1 MKSVIATRLELGAI
15 PSDLLQRMLAYWQ
28 SKCGGHAM
36 PARADIDPVEFP
48 WGLGN
53 VSLLDVERDPLQFRY
68 RLAGSKLT
76 RIMEVDLT
84 GRSIDDIKHAD
95 FRDLMRK
102 HLREI
107 VETAMPSVYCIS
119 ITNGGGPQTYV
130 RLALPLRAADGSVG
144 MILTM
149 IDMIGTLPDRDD
161 MVGGQRRGSSFD

>member
-36 PARADIDPVEFP
+36 PARADIDPVEFA

-84 GRSIDDIKHAD
+84 GRSIDDIKHVD

-102 HLREI
+102 HLQEI
-107 VETAMPSVYCIS
+107 VETAKPSVYCIS

-130 RLALPLRAADGSVG
+130 RLALPLRGADGGVA

-149 IDMIGTLPDRDD
+149 IEMIGPVPDRDD
-161 MVGGQRRGSSFD
+161 TPGGPRRGSSFD

>member
-15 PSDLLQRMLAYWQ
+15 PSDLLQRMFAYWQ

-36 PARADIDPVEFP
+36 PARADIDPVEFA

-84 GRSIDDIKHAD
+84 GRSIDDIKHVD

-107 VETAMPSVYCIS
+107 VETAKPSVYCIS

-130 RLALPLRAADGSVG
+130 RLALPLRGADGGVA

-149 IDMIGTLPDRDD
+149 IEMIGPLPDRDD
-161 MVGGQRRGSSFD
+161 TAGGQRRGSSFD

>member
-15 PSDLLQRMLAYWQ
+15 PSDLLQRMFAYWQ

-36 PARADIDPVEFP
+36 PARADIDPVEFA

-102 HLREI
+102 HLQEI
-107 VETAMPSVYCIS
+107 VETAKPSVYCIS

-130 RLALPLRAADGSVG
+130 RLALPLRGADGGVA

-149 IDMIGTLPDRDD
+149 IEMIGPLPDRDD
-161 MVGGQRRGSSFD
+161 IAGGQRRGSSFD

>member
-15 PSDLLQRMLAYWQ
+15 PSELLQRMLTYWQ
-28 SKCGGHAM
+28 SKCGSHSM
-36 PARADIDPVEFP
+36 PSRANIDPIEFA

-68 RLAGSKLT
+68 RLAGSRLT

-84 GRSIDDIKHAD
+84 GRSIDEIKQAD
-95 FRDLMRK
+95 FRDLMRR
-102 HLREI
+102 HLQEI
-107 VETAMPSVYCIS
+107 VETAKPSVYCIS

-149 IDMIGTLPDRDD
+149 IEIIGPAPDRDD
-161 MVGGQRRGSSFD
+161 LAGGPRRGSSFD

>member
-15 PSDLLQRMLAYWQ
+15 PSDLLQRMFAYWQ
-28 SKCGGHAM
+28 SRCGDHAM
-36 PARADIDPVEFP
+36 PARANIDPVEFA

-68 RLAGSKLT
+68 RLAGSKLA

-84 GRSIDDIKHAD
+84 GRSIDEIKHAD

-102 HLREI
+102 HLQEI
-107 VETAMPSVYCIS
+107 VETAKPSVYCIS

-149 IDMIGTLPDRDD
+149 IDIIGAAPERDD
-161 MVGGQRRGSSFD
+161 ILRGPRRRTSFD

>member
-15 PSDLLQRMLAYWQ
+15 PSDLLQRMFAYWQ
-28 SKCGGHAM
+28 SKCGGHDM
-36 PARADIDPVEFP
+36 PARADIDPVEFA

-76 RIMEVDLT
+76 RIMEIDLT
-84 GRSIDDIKHAD
+84 GRSIDDIKHVD

-107 VETAMPSVYCIS
+107 VETAKPSVYCIS

-130 RLALPLRAADGSVG
+130 RLALPLRGADGGVA

-149 IDMIGTLPDRDD
+149 IEMIGPIPDRDD
-161 MVGGQRRGSSFD
+161 TVAGQRRGSSFD

>member
-15 PSDLLQRMLAYWQ
+15 PSDLLQRMFAYWQ

-36 PARADIDPVEFP
+36 PARADIDPIDFA

-53 VSLLDVERDPLQFRY
+53 ICLLDVQRNPPQFRY
-68 RLAGSKLT
+68 RLAGTRLT
-76 RIMEVDLT
+76 RLKEVDLT
-84 GRSIDDIKHAD
+84 GRSVDDIQPAE
-95 FRDLMRK
+95 FRDMIRK
-102 HLREI
+102 HLLEV
-107 VETAMPSVYCIS
+107 VETAKPNLYCIS

-149 IDMIGTLPDRDD
+149 IDIIGVLPERDD
-161 MVGGQRRGSSFD
+161 MPGGPRRRSSFD

>member
-15 PSDLLQRMLAYWQ
+15 PSELLQRMLTYWQ
-28 SKCGGHAM
+28 SKCGGHPM
-36 PARADIDPVEFP
+36 PSRADIDPIEFA

-84 GRSIDDIKHAD
+84 GCSIDDIKQAD
-95 FRDLMRK
+95 SRDLMRK
-102 HLREI
+102 HLQEI
-107 VETAMPSVYCIS
+107 VQTAKPSVYCIS
-119 ITNGGGPQTYV
+119 ITNGGGPQTYL

-149 IDMIGTLPDRDD
+149 IEMIGPAPDRDD
-161 MVGGQRRGSSFD
+161 MAGGPRRGSSFD

>member
-15 PSDLLQRMLAYWQ
+15 PSDLLQRMLVYWQ

-36 PARADIDPVEFP
+36 PARADVDPVEFA

-84 GRSIDDIKHAD
+84 GRSIDDIKHSD

-102 HLREI
+102 HLQEI
-107 VETAMPSVYCIS
+107 VETAKPSVYCIS
-119 ITNGGGPQTYV
+119 ITNGSGPQTYV
-130 RLALPLRAADGSVG
+130 RLALPLRGADGGVA

-149 IDMIGTLPDRDD
+149 IEMIGPLPDRDD
-161 MVGGQRRGSSFD
+161 TVGGQRRGSSFD

>member
-15 PSDLLQRMLAYWQ
+15 PSDLLQRMFAYWQ

-36 PARADIDPVEFP
+36 PARADIDPVEFA

-102 HLREI
+102 HLQEI

-130 RLALPLRAADGSVG
+130 RLALPLRGADGGVA

-149 IDMIGTLPDRDD
+149 IEMIGPLPDRDD
-161 MVGGQRRGSSFD
+161 IAGGQRRGSSFD

>member
-15 PSDLLQRMLAYWQ
+15 PSDLLQRMFAYWQ

-36 PARADIDPVEFP
+36 PARADIDPVEFA

-84 GRSIDDIKHAD
+84 GRSIDDIKHVD

-102 HLREI
+102 HLQEI
-107 VETAMPSVYCIS
+107 VETAKPSVYCIS

-130 RLALPLRAADGSVG
+130 RLALPLRGADGGVA

-149 IDMIGTLPDRDD
+149 IELIGPAPDRDD
-161 MVGGQRRGSSFD
+161 TPGGPRRGSSFD